1 MVCCPLS
8 LPKAISV
15 ECVLQS
21 NITEY
26 RLQYYKE
33 EEEEEGKEGGR
44 GETGK
49 RGGERERKGVE
60 IRGEKRE

>member
-33 EEEEEGKEGGR
+33 EEEEKQEKEEGKE
-44 GETGK
+44 K
-49 RGGERERKGVE
+49 
-60 IRGEKRE
+60 EKE